1 MESLKHRTLERT
13 IQSDE
18 AGSHEIVLT
27 NQKISD
33 QDSYYSKTTT
43 QARRRGD
50 APFFDIFA
58 NNKAPFSP
66 HFRLEVLH
74 CTLEY
79 GD

>member
-50 APFFDIFA
+50 APFFD
-58 NNKAPFSP
+58 
-66 HFRLEVLH
+66 FRVISLEVLH